1 MNSRCC
7 KSQTFNH
14 LKRGNVRKKV
24 SSPYIKSKEVS
35 IAGRT
40 KKPPQKNKQASFFV
54 VLLFVVA
61 RCANAP
67 HLPCYAMK
75 EKMEILRSLAEAIL
89 DEVAE
94 MEVVLI
100 EDAKVLEDVGCSVI
114 DN

>member
-1 MNSRCC
+1 MNTAR
-7 KSQTFNH
+7 
-14 LKRGNVRKKV
+14 
-24 SSPYIKSKEVS
+24 
-35 IAGRT
+35 RT

-54 VLLFVVA
+54 ALLFAVA
-61 RCANAP
+61 RCANAT
-67 HLPCYAMK
+67 HQPCYAMK
-75 EKMEILRSLAEAIL
+75 EKIEILRSLAEAIL

>member
-1 MNSRCC
+1 MNTAR
-7 KSQTFNH
+7 
-14 LKRGNVRKKV
+14 
-24 SSPYIKSKEVS
+24 
-35 IAGRT
+35 RT

-61 RCANAP
+61 RCANAL

-75 EKMEILRSLAEAIL
+75 EKMEMLRGLAEAIL

-94 MEVVLI
+94 MEAMLI
-100 EDAKVLEDVGCSVI
+100 EDAKVSQDVGCGVS